1 MDAAADP
8 RPARSL
14 RWRTELWLGLG
25 LVAAAVGLGAW
36 IFFGGGNNPFAIDTF
51 WNTLLAQTSSDA
63 LLGLSLAMNWLGGG
77 WFGIIAL
84 PLIFV
89 ALLLI
94 LRRPWATL
102 YFLSAE
108 VVSALFVQLLKHTF
122 GRARPGEMLVV
133 SDFGS
138 FPSGH
143 VANAATIA
151 VALLVLFPRV
161 WVAVAGAAW
170 VIVMA
175 FSRTYLGVHWLSD
188 TVGGALAGAAA
199 ALLMAALFAVLLTR
213 ERDRRMLS
221 APTPL

>member
-1 MDAAADP
+1 MDAAAQP
-8 RPARSL
+8 RSVRSL
-14 RWRTELWLGLG
+14 RWRTELGVGFG

-36 IFFGGGNNPFAIDTF
+36 IFFGRANNPFAIDTL
-51 WNTLLAQTSSDA
+51 WNTLLAQTSSDV

-89 ALLLI
+89 ALLLV

-199 ALLMAALFAVLLTR
+199 ALLMAALFAVLLMR